1 MSLKDL
7 PAHNRGRRHQ
17 LALSKVDANPLPLP
31 ESVDIAPA
39 VNRRKDTQERGIAGS
54 DKTTSTT
61 RHLNSLAS
69 HDSADPPVRSSASET
84 VTGST
89 FLTDRV
95 KQKTKKAKRSK
106 KVKEPKSIVES
117 IATQP
122 AATGLDSSGSN
133 DSGVGFFI
141 DSFPRD
147 QQDNRNPSDFIYH
160 QDSGRWGQS
169 MSHLANKYVFL
180 NF

>member
-17 LALSKVDANPLPLP
+17 LALIKVDANLRPLP
-31 ESVDIAPA
+31 ESAHIAPA
-39 VNRRKDTQERGIAGS
+39 VNRRKDTQGRGISGS

-69 HDSADPPVRSSASET
+69 HDSADPPVGSSASET

-89 FLTDRV
+89 FSTDTL
-95 KQKTKKAKRSK
+95 KQKTNKAKRSK
-106 KVKEPKSIVES
+106 KVKQPKSIVES
-117 IATQP
+117 IATP
-122 AATGLDSSGSN
+122 PGATGLDSSDFN

-141 DSFPRD
+141 DSFPSD
-147 QQDNRNPSDFIYH
+147 QQNNRNPSDFIYD

-169 MSHLANKYVFL
+169 MSHLANKYVF
-180 NF
+180 